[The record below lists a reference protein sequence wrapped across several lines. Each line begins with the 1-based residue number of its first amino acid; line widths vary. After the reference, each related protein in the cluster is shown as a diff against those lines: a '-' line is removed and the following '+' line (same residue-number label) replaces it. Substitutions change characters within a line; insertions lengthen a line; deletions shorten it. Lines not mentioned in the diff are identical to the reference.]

1 MQPSFHPVSV
11 CRSVHVRR
19 SDAAGPARACRHH
32 SGGFTLIELLVVIA
46 VIAILAALM
55 LPALGDAKEKARQV
69 QCVTNLKQIV
79 FAMHEYVEESGLY
92 PWRVIPSD
100 GGSHTMTQAAKSF
113 QVMSNYV
120 LTPKILVCPSD
131 RRLMVDSVVQVKN
144 TNVSY
149 FAGIEA
155 QEDQPS
161 ILVAGDRNITGGRN
175 GRNCP
180 VAEVYGVATEFSML
194 QIPNAGWS
202 SNIIHRNRGNIALGD
217 GSAHQTSPADL
228 RERLIGS
235 GDDEGAF
242 NNHILLP

>member
-1 MQPSFHPVSV
+1 M
-11 CRSVHVRR
+11 
-19 SDAAGPARACRHH
+19 
-32 SGGFTLIELLVVIA
+32 VVIA

-55 LPALGDAKEKARQV
+55 LPALGSAKEKARRV
-69 QCVTNLKQIV
+69 QCVANLKQV
-79 FAMHEYVEESGLY
+79 TLAMYDYSMEFECY

-100 GGSHTMTQAAKSF
+100 GGSRTMTQAAKSF
-113 QVMSNYV
+113 QVMSNQLQTPLV
-120 LTPKILVCPSD
+120 LICPSD
-131 RRLMVDSVVQVKN
+131 RRLLVDSIVQVRN

-149 FAGIEA
+149 FVGIEA

-180 VAEVYGVATEFSML
+180 VAEVSGVATEFSMT

-202 SNIIHRNRGNIALGD
+202 SNLLHRGRGNIALGD
-217 GSAHQTSPADL
+217 GSAHQTSPSDL